1 MTPKKLVDSKEKFLY
16 FVPVVTEKVALVLK
30 NWFQPAN
37 GVRSTHSLVKIHN
50 RYVCY
55 LVPGFSL
62 ASSTFIW
69 HMTSSRR
76 RKIERKLLF
85 GPRWINMI
93 FVFSQKELDQKP
105 KTKIWRFSKVFTFL
119 NSVDRSV
126 SQIFSPRSRVVHV
139 LTFWRF
145 SHSFVRLF
153 VCSFVC
159 LFSTNSVKQRK
170 TLALK
175 LLFQFHYKMS
185 QQIWPRGKTAPL
197 VWKHTR

>member
-1 MTPKKLVDSKEKFLY
+1 MCVNLTDSKENFFY
-16 FVPVVTEKVALVLK
+16 FVPLVTEKVVLVPK

-37 GVRSTHSLVKIHN
+37 GVWSTHSLVKKHN

-119 NSVDRSV
+119 NFVHRSV
-126 SQIFSPRSRVVHV
+126 SQLFCPRSRVVHV
-139 LTFWRF
+139 LTFWHF
-145 SHSFVRLF
+145 SHLF
-153 VCSFVC
+153 VCLFVC

-170 TLALK
+170 HL
-175 LLFQFHYKMS
+175 H
-185 QQIWPRGKTAPL
+185 
-197 VWKHTR
+197 